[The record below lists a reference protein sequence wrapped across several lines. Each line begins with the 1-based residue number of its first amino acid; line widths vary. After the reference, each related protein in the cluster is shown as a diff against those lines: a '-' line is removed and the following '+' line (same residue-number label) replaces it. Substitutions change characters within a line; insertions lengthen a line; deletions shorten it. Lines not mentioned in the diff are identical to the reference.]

1 MTDAATSQD
10 TPSNHNNRRA
20 PRITRRLDVLL
31 KFPERHQRYQT
42 HDISYVGVFIECPDP
57 LPLRKLIR
65 FQANLDNS
73 DQPVELIGV
82 VAHRINSADAVET
95 GRPTGMGLQL
105 FGISKEMRDT
115 WREFVHGEYEKDPAM
130 LEEIAMKEQPRLKL
144 RFPNMQEMHTFAKDH
159 VATGQ
164 VFIRSSDLYPQGAR
178 IKVEAIHPEHGQSI
192 LLDAEVTEFIEAPR
206 NQRGMRLQFS
216 DPESAS
222 QTLLN
227 FS

>member
-1 MTDAATSQD
+1 MTDAATAHA
-10 TPSNHNNRRA
+10 SNTRNNRRA
-20 PRITRRLDVLL
+20 PRISSRLDVVL
-31 KFPERHQRYQT
+31 KFPERDQRYQT

-65 FQANLDNS
+65 FQAKLDGG
-73 DQPVELIGV
+73 DVPVELIGV

-105 FGISKEMRDT
+105 FGISQEMRET

-130 LEEIAMKEQPRLKL
+130 LEEITSMDQPRLKL
-144 RFPNMQEMHTFAKDH
+144 RFPNTQEMQTFARDH

-164 VFIRSSDLYPQGAR
+164 VFIRSADLYQQGAC
-178 IKVEAIHPEHGQSI
+178 IKVEAIHPDNGQSI
-192 LLDAEVTEFIEAPR
+192 LLDAEVVEFIEAPR
-206 NQRGMRLQFS
+206 NNRGMRLSFP
-216 DPESAS
+216 DPEAAT
-222 QTLLN
+222 QTLLQ